1 LARLLEFLGSGGQL
15 LDLALVHVF
24 SVVELLEL
32 TEGCFWDCSEAVEV
46 CGELLDLGDVL
57 RDVCWLLLR
66 LLDDLGHWSSS
77 LLAALL
83 SDLLEDVFGAVLLES
98 GLSGSSDCIV
108 ELGLEGHDLFVLFAS

>member
-1 LARLLEFLGSGGQL
+1 MSSLSWSCSSWPKAASETALRLLRFAVS
-15 LDLALVHVF
+15 
-24 SVVELLEL
+24 
-32 TEGCFWDCSEAVEV
+32 CSIW
-46 CGELLDLGDVL
+46 GDVL